1 MPDMLKILYQQKAEV
16 STVLLVISYRL
27 SVFSFGLSVLN
38 KTRDCLFS
46 HFSLQIASVFFK
58 EIYMEKS
65 EFGDSSTRSPPLQ
78 YFHRVILEVCYNLE
92 EHKWNTRL
100 KS

>member
-1 MPDMLKILYQQKAEV
+1 MPDILKILYQQKAEV
-16 STVLLVISYRL
+16 STVLFVISYRF

-46 HFSLQIASVFFK
+46 QFSLQIASVFFK

-65 EFGDSSTRSPPLQ
+65 KFGDSSYRESALAIFSPRNFGSVLQ
-78 YFHRVILEVCYNLE
+78 FGGI
-92 EHKWNTRL
+92 
-100 KS
+100 

>member
-16 STVLLVISYRL
+16 STVLLVISYRF
-27 SVFSFGLSVLN
+27 SVFSFGLLVLN

-65 EFGDSSTRSPPLQ
+65 EFGDSSYTESTLAIFSPRNFGSVLQ
-78 YFHRVILEVCYNLE
+78 FGGI
-92 EHKWNTRL
+92 
-100 KS
+100 